1 MFISVPVDSRGNTT
15 TVNVSYIAFT
25 VGAPR
30 HIGGGTLI
38 HMGVRV
44 LGYEKRVRLAQ
55 VYTTMS
61 KERVDSM
68 IEDAGADIRLHK
80 SEHMFG
86 RGNC

>member
-1 MFISVPVDSRGNTT
+1 MFISVPTDVRGNTT

-25 VGAPR
+25 ASAPR
-30 HIGGGTLI
+30 HIGSGTLI

-61 KERVDSM
+61 KDRVDSM

-80 SEHMFG
+80 PEHMFG